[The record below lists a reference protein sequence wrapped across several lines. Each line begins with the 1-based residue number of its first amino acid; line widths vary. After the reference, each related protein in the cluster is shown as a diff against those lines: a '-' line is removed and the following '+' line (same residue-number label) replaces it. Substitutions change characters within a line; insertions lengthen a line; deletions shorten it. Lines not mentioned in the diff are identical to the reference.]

1 LEGQVRKRT
10 EEVTSI
16 LKQLRRLSGSIMD
29 SQEKE
34 RKAVARELHDELGQL
49 LTALRMDSVWLRDRL
64 KDTDAKASERALT
77 MCTLIDKTIDGVRS
91 MAIRL
96 RPGVLDTLGLVD
108 ALEWLTSDFEKRTSI
123 TCFFNLA
130 PAPDIKDTL
139 ATAAY
144 RIAQEALTNIA
155 RHAGAGRVDV
165 SLGVEDGVLSL
176 VVSDDGRGFDL
187 QHLAESEGLG
197 LAGMRE
203 RASLAGGSLEVQSRQ
218 GMGTQ
223 VRFRVAIDPESS
235 DWKAPIESPP

>member
-1 LEGQVRKRT
+1 
-10 EEVTSI
+10 
-16 LKQLRRLSGSIMD
+16 MD

-64 KDTDAKASERALT
+64 KDTDAKASERALA

-108 ALEWLTSDFEKRTSI
+108 ALEWVTSDFEKRTSI
-123 TCFFNLA
+123 TCFFNHG
-130 PAPDIKDTL
+130 PAPNIKDTL

-144 RIAQEALTNIA
+144 RITQEALTNIA
-155 RHAGAGRVDV
+155 RHAGANRVDV
-165 SLGVEDGVLSL
+165 SLGVEGGVLSL
-176 VVSDDGRGFDL
+176 VVSDDGRGFDP
-187 QHLAESEGLG
+187 QHLAESFGLG

-203 RASLAGGSLEVQSRQ
+203 RASLVGGSLEVQSGQR
-218 GMGTQ
+218 MGTQ

-235 DWKAPIESPP
+235 D